1 MIVSDSIA
9 SDSIATVSPWT
20 AKGGPRRRLS
30 YVCREPIAL
39 KKRTALAA
47 AHRVRLRVHDIL
59 MALYLICDAS
69 GAEFGSTI
77 IKDKGV
83 LYESRTWTTD

>member
-1 MIVSDSIA
+1 MALKDTIQGNLEKSPMVLPVERLQSDV
-9 SDSIATVSPWT
+9 D
-20 AKGGPRRRLS
+20 
-30 YVCREPIAL
+30 AL